1 LRTCLTARRAT
12 RRGTSNPD
20 LADFEASSEEL
31 NALVAR
37 TVLEVLGYALTLRN
51 AACVESA
58 LHGLGHLQG
67 YRRGD
72 VTPMIEDFIRRN
84 PDLRPELL
92 KYAEH
97 AAAGC
102 IQ

>member
-1 LRTCLTARRAT
+1 VNRYEAWLAHVFDRPT
-12 RRGTSNPD
+12 RNPAWYFD
-20 LADFEASSEEL
+20 LDLGPA
-31 NALVAR
+31 
-37 TVLEVLGYALTLRN
+37 VLEVLGYALTLRN